1 VARGH
6 PNPAGDNSVSEQGR
20 MVGDDKSQI
29 LRWVHGSFV
38 FARFNALEGGGK
50 SNLSKRKMKRPQ
62 W

>member
-1 VARGH
+1 
-6 PNPAGDNSVSEQGR
+6 

-50 SNLSKRKMKRPQ
+50 SNLSKMKMKRPQ